1 MNRTNKRCVIVAA
14 GSLYGRKIAVS
25 EGDFVI
31 AADAGYKYCDE
42 RNIKYD
48 LLVGDFDSAEKPD
61 FAGEIVV
68 LPQKKDITD
77 SWQAIEEGVKRGF
90 CEFHIYGG
98 SGSRADHTL
107 ANIQAAVYQAERGR
121 RVFIYGEKMV
131 ITAINNG
138 SIKIAN
144 PIYNCASEET
154 GVEEPHFGVFSYRGR
169 AEGVDIIGAEYELRN
184 GALTDD
190 FPLGAA
196 NLFRRYSEKVEISV
210 KNGTILVCWQDIL

>member
-1 MNRTNKRCVIVAA
+1 MNRKDKRCVIVAA

-31 AADAGYKYCDE
+31 AADAGYKYCE
-42 RNIKYD
+42 NQNIRYD

-68 LPQKKDITD
+68 LPQKKDVTD

-107 ANIQAAVYQAERGR
+107 ANIQSAVYQAERGR
-121 RVFIYGEKMV
+121 RVFIYCEKMI
-131 ITAINNG
+131 ITAI
-138 SIKIAN
+138 SIGCITIEN

-154 GVEEPHFGVFSYRGR
+154 REEQPHLGVFCYRGR
-169 AEGVDIIGAEYELRN
+169 AEGVNIIGTQYELNN
-184 GALTDD
+184 GVLVDN

-196 NLFRRYSEKVEISV
+196 NLFRQDSEKVEISV
-210 KNGTILVCWQDIL
+210 KSGTILVCWQDIL